1 MVSLSEYFGFDPNSP
16 YADLFSKIYYMTK
29 VTPDDEV
36 EQEKEDGE
44 IIETYDFN
52 NIDEQM
58 IVKHG
63 ESDHLTGER
72 DFHPPLG
79 GETSSQLAIPPP
91 PENWNKGWMKISKDA
106 ISWNQASNQNL
117 VSKSWDNHIKKHLQ
131 PPLRPSSSTMG
142 LLPPPPPPSPILNPN
157 LLQGGLGPSQP
168 NSSIFQGTNQI
179 NVNIFN
185 TSVGG
190 IPDFS
195 VPPPPLP
202 LQLPSWATNSF
213 SQQGFNL
220 PPPQAVQQTRGE
232 VGNFAADEKGKE
244 SIQAKGFDLRIQ
256 FDIDNNPVRQT
267 WLLKYMDFQAS
278 RGDPLIIC
286 PALYKE
292 PLDLFKLFNAVLDE
306 GGFHNCN
313 AKKCWKKI
321 GERMTTNHK
330 QPQLWRLLQKM
341 YRRLLLQF
349 ETSEAGGGMPQD
361 MSMTQLGEETGGE
374 RQGRPERKAL
384 LPLPFQ
390 QQGEF
395 FPVSEKEDE
404 SGKNKWRKGGKGFK
418 KHT

>member
-91 PENWNKGWMKISKDA
+91 PENWNKGWMKISMDA

-168 NSSIFQGTNQI
+168 NSSIFQGTKQT

-185 TSVGG
+185 TSAGG

-321 GERMTTNHK
+321 GERVTTNHK

-374 RQGRPERKAL
+374 RQVRPERKAL
-384 LPLPFQ
+384 LPLPFP